1 MDNDELLS
9 KLKEYEAEIRNLK
22 RQLHTKERLME
33 TFRLNMATQENFYAA
48 MMKDKF
54 QRDSYIL
61 QLLNNSPDIIF
72 LIDNS
77 QKYLLGTQSAADFI
91 GVSEAAVLTGRD
103 FTVMTERYFPN
114 EFGRILLSAVQSTLE
129 TGATQFFNATLKER
143 TYDARVVLLIDEHG
157 KRMGV
162 LVLFHDA
169 TELMNAKSEAERASH
184 AKSEFLSNMSHEIRT
199 PMNAII
205 GMTAI
210 AKASDDHERRDY
222 CLQKIEEASTHLLG
236 VINDILDMSKIE
248 ANKLELSFSDFVFE
262 KMIEK
267 VVDVINFKLTKKD
280 QNLTLDID
288 KRIPG
293 KLVGDAQR
301 LSQVITNL
309 LANATNFTPENGD
322 IRLDAHLLSED
333 NGVCVL
339 QIAVTDT
346 GIGISEENQKRLFQ
360 SFQQAESSTSR
371 KFGGT
376 GLGLAI
382 SKRIIEMMNG
392 KIWVESEL
400 GQGSAFIFNV
410 QVERGA
416 ENSSEESE
424 QKIDGKTDDNFAG
437 RYVLLAED
445 VDINRE
451 IVLAILEP
459 TELEIDCATN
469 GVEALEMF
477 QKSPER
483 YELIFMDIQ
492 MPVMDG
498 FEATRRIRA
507 LDMPRAKNI
516 PIIAM
521 TANVFREDIEQC
533 MEAGMNGHVGKP
545 LDVEELLVSVRKYL
559 ALA

>member
-9 KLKEYEAEIRNLK
+9 RLKEYETEIRNLK

-91 GVSEAAVLTGRD
+91 GVSEAAALTGRD

-248 ANKLELSFSDFVFE
+248 ANKLELSFSDFIFE

-280 QNLTLDID
+280 QNLTLSID

-322 IRLDAHLLSED
+322 IRLDARLLSEE

-346 GIGISEENQKRLFQ
+346 GIGISKENQKRLFQ

-437 RYVLLAED
+437 RHVLLAED
-445 VDINRE
+445 VDINCE

-492 MPVMDG
+492 MPIMDG

-507 LDMPRAKNI
+507 LDIPRAKNI

-545 LDVEELLVSVRKYL
+545 LDVEELLMSVRKYL